1 MKSSHSSVNI
11 SHFCIDK
18 EILMKTQN
26 WASSVRS
33 CRFKICKSFYNCD
46 LIAHFGCVNA
56 VEFSHGAKD
65 LLASGKYY

>member
-1 MKSSHSSVNI
+1 
-11 SHFCIDK
+11 
-18 EILMKTQN
+18 MKTQN